1 MSAVQNL
8 KTVVTLGGAVDNS
21 FSQMGGVVDKEL
33 GKATKQVKT
42 LEKEQKQ
49 LNKQI
54 KQAKLAGADVSL
66 LTRRYQELDVEIGD
80 ATRSAEGFASASG
93 FSANLVAGAKAA
105 VATTAA
111 VGGLAAGV
119 VTLTTVTNQA
129 TAEQNALAKSYGMS
143 IQEFTAWG
151 AVAAGAGLNAE
162 NTGDLVEELSNK
174 FGEFKSLGEQGTV
187 SDVFGALGVDA
198 AMLEGM
204 SAVEQFEFIMKRL
217 EAVGDIQQASSLADM
232 LFGGEGAKIVTYL
245 KNSGKSLDSIF
256 DKQKKINNL
265 TQEGADGATA
275 YNTSYTALTT
285 AMTSSWQEVAGVV
298 GGEVAPVVD
307 DLALRVSAFA
317 REHKKEI
324 VDFLTAAV
332 NGSLAF
338 GGAVVDLGGYVDGL
352 AQSIGGWDTVM
363 SLVIGMMAG
372 KGVMAV
378 GTMGMQLMSMV
389 KTLGTVKATMLGVNA
404 VMAANPIGAVA
415 VAVGALVAAGVA
427 LYQNWEE
434 IEEWAKPFFDW
445 IYGMWEGLVD
455 VAMSVKD
462 AFTWDDDEKKPAP
475 KTTGYAAYSQQ
486 SAPAYQGYGYGNLA
500 ARVSEIDSET
510 APAGK
515 GNTVHQNVEKIEIV
529 TQPGQSNQEIGGEVA
544 NQLSNKQEAAM
555 YDTNIG

>member
-8 KTVVTLGGAVDNS
+8 KTVVTLGGTVDNS
-21 FSQMGGVVDKEL
+21 FARMGGVVDKEL
-33 GKATKQVKT
+33 GKATKQVKD

-49 LNKQI
+49 LTKQI

-66 LTRRYQELDVEIGD
+66 LTRRYRELDAEIED
-80 ATRSAEGFASASG
+80 ATRSAEGFASASN
-93 FSANLVAGAKAA
+93 FSANLISGGKAA
-105 VATTAA
+105 AATTAA

-119 VTLTTVTNQA
+119 VALTTVTNKA

-143 IQEFTAWG
+143 IQDFNAWG
-151 AVAAGAGLNAE
+151 AVAVEAGLNAE

-217 EAVGDIQQASSLADM
+217 ESVGDIQQASSLADM

-245 KNSGKSLDSIF
+245 RNSGKSLDSIL

-265 TQEGADGATA
+265 TKEGADGATD
-275 YNTSYTALTT
+275 YNTSYNALTT

-307 DLALRVSAFA
+307 ELAMSVSAFA
-317 REHKKEI
+317 REHKAEI
-324 VDFLTAAV
+324 VSFLKSAV
-332 NGSLAF
+332 EGSIAF

-372 KGVMAV
+372 KAVMAV
-378 GTMGMQLMSMV
+378 GTMGMQLISMV
-389 KTLGTVKATMLGVNA
+389 KTLGTIKTTMLGVNA
-404 VMAANPIGAVA
+404 VMAANPIGAAA

-427 LYQNWEE
+427 LYQNWDE
-434 IEEWAKPFFDW
+434 IKQWAEPFFDY

-455 VAMSVKD
+455 IATSVKD
-462 AFTWDDDEKKPAP
+462 AFSWDDDEDKPAP
-475 KTTGYAAYSQQ
+475 QKLNGYAAYTQQ
-486 SAPAYQGYGYGNLA
+486 SKPAYQGYGYSNLA
-500 ARVSEIDSET
+500 ARVSEVNAET
-510 APAGK
+510 NPAGK
-515 GNTVHQNVEKIEIV
+515 NTVHQNIEKIEIV
-529 TQPGQSNQEIGGEVA
+529 TQPGQSNKEIAGEVV
-544 NQLSNKQEAAM
+544 NRLSNKHEAAM